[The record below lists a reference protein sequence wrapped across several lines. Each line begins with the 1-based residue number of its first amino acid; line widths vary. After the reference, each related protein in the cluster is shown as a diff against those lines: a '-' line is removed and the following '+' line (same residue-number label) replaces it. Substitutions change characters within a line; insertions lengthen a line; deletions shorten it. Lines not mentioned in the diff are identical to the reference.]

1 MIGDF
6 GDFSGF
12 DIVILATLSLML
24 NDLFLTLILFDF
36 PLSLFVTVLSIFAST
51 FSSQPRNLLQLSSF
65 IFYRMLSDLG
75 FEANKRN
82 FHVKNPTLILPSP
95 LHCL

>member
-24 NDLFLTLILFDF
+24 NDLFF
-36 PLSLFVTVLSIFAST
+36 T
-51 FSSQPRNLLQLSSF
+51 F
-65 IFYRMLSDLG
+65 
-75 FEANKRN
+75 
-82 FHVKNPTLILPSP
+82 
-95 LHCL
+95 